1 MIPPAPAEQVKTDP
15 DTGITIVVG
24 SFPSDMT
31 PEEVADA
38 AYRTGFVHWFHQGE
52 IRSAQRRRGPHPRP
66 ARVTRRHRR
75 RRPPEAI
82 YLKAHPSVGCD

>member
-38 AYRTGFVHWFHQGE
+38 AYRMGFVHWFHQGE
-52 IRSAQRRRGPHPRP
+52 IRSAQTTTRP
-66 ARVTRRHRR
+66 ASSACPRY
-75 RRPPEAI
+75 PPAP
-82 YLKAHPSVGCD
+82 AAPSPGSDLPEGPSFGRL